1 MYFTENLNLEK
12 YKQYVQKTHL
22 ENCCQ
27 IFTIGFVA
35 EKRTAFVNSVYND
48 LFIEL
53 GDGSQWQSTM
63 HYGGKKLPEVFGN
76 AIFQS
81 NELYELVTKDVQRCN
96 QFCYE
101 LRVSKT

>member
-1 MYFTENLNLEK
+1 MIWWIETIRSK
-12 YKQYVQKTHL
+12 DSHL

-35 EKRTAFVNSVYND
+35 EKRTAFVNSGYND

-63 HYGGKKLPEVFGN
+63 HYGGKK
-76 AIFQS
+76 
-81 NELYELVTKDVQRCN
+81 VT
-96 QFCYE
+96 
-101 LRVSKT
+101 